1 MQGKSVVSI
10 VRVEDTIGEAVSRAA
25 ELIGGLSGKFK
36 AGAKVLIKPNFIRE
50 EPSVVGT
57 TTNFEVIKRVVE
69 LVREA
74 GGQPVVGEASG
85 NQYDTEAIYKLLGL
99 REALDG
105 VEVRD
110 LDQDEIV
117 GVKIKGA
124 TNLKEVGVAHSALD
138 ADYIICLPVLKTH
151 MSTGTTLGMK
161 NMMGV
166 LPQRE
171 KWKMHMSGLHHALVD
186 LNRLVKPDL
195 VIVDGIVGM
204 EGMGP
209 TIGSPVE
216 MNLILAGEDVVSV
229 DTVGSAV
236 MGFTTDEVE
245 HLRLAGEAGLGI
257 NDLKRIEIK
266 GENLETVSR
275 PFKRP
280 FGGKAILVWAQFQ
293 YRLGTFLLNHYD
305 YDIRPLLKKFS
316 DLYVARPRMNPE
328 RCVGCGRCVEACPRQ
343 ALEMG
348 QHPRIAYSKCDGC
361 FLCMRTCPQKAYT
374 MSRKPAWWLRLFAG

>member
-1 MQGKSVVSI
+1 MEKRVEVSI
-10 VRVEDTIGEAVSRAA
+10 VRVGAVIEDAVSKAI
-25 ELIGGLSGKFK
+25 ELIGGLSGKFQP
-36 AGAKVLIKPNFIRE
+36 GAKVLIKPNFIRE

-57 TTNFEVIKRVVE
+57 TTNFSVIKRVVE

-74 GGQPVVGEASG
+74 GGLPLVGEASG
-85 NQYDTEAIYKLLGL
+85 NQYDTEEIYRLLGL
-99 REALDG
+99 RESLDG

-110 LDQDEIV
+110 LDRDEIV
-117 GVKIKGA
+117 EINIEGA
-124 TNLKEVGVAHSALD
+124 TNLKQVGVARSALE

-216 MNLILAGEDVVSV
+216 MKLILAGEDVVAV

-236 MGFTTDEVE
+236 MGFGIDEVK
-245 HLRLAGEAGLGI
+245 HLQLAGEAGLGV
-257 NDLKRIEIK
+257 NDLRQIEIK
-266 GENLETVSR
+266 GEALEAVSR

-280 FGGKAILVWAQFQ
+280 FGGQVILVWAQFQ
-293 YRLGTFLLNHYD
+293 YRLGTFLLKRFD
-305 YDIRPLLKKFS
+305 YDIRPLLKKIS
-316 DLYVARPRMNPE
+316 DLYVAKPMLHHQ
-328 RCVGCGRCVEACPRQ
+328 RCVGCGQCVSACPRD
-343 ALEMG
+343 AIVMRG
-348 QHPRIAYSKCDGC
+348 HPRIDYTRCDRC
-361 FLCMRTCPQKAYT
+361 FLCMTTCAQKAYS
-374 MSRKPAWWLRLFAG
+374 MSRKPSWWLRVSAR

>member
-1 MQGKSVVSI
+1 MKKKSLVSI
-10 VRVEDTIGEAVSRAA
+10 VRVEDNIGDAVSRAA
-25 ELIGGLSGKFK
+25 ELIGGLSGKIK
-36 AGAKVLIKPNFIRE
+36 KGAKVLIKPNFIRE

-69 LVREA
+69 LVRQV
-74 GGQPVVGEASG
+74 GGQPVVAEASG
-85 NQYDTEAIYKLLGL
+85 NQYDTEKIYELLGL

-117 GVKIKGA
+117 PVKIQSA
-124 TNLKEVGVAHSALD
+124 TNLKEVGVARSALE
-138 ADYIICLPVLKTH
+138 ADYIIGLPVLKTH

-195 VIVDGIVGM
+195 IIVDGIVGM

-216 MNLILAGEDVVSV
+216 MNLVLAGEDVVAV

-236 MGFTTDEVE
+236 MGFSVDEVK
-245 HLRLAGEAGLGI
+245 HLRLAGEAGLGV
-257 NDLKRIEIK
+257 NDLSQIEIR
-266 GENLETVSR
+266 GEALGDVSR

-280 FGGKAILVWAQFQ
+280 FGGRAILVWAQFQ
-293 YRLGTFLLNHYD
+293 YRAGTFLLDRFD
-305 YDIRPLLKKFS
+305 YDIRPLLKKVS
-316 DLYVARPRMNPE
+316 DLYVAKPKINPE
-328 RCVGCGRCVEACPRQ
+328 KCVSCGLCVEACPRQ
-343 ALEMG
+343 ALEMR
-348 QHPRIAYSKCDGC
+348 QHPRIIYSQCDRC
-361 FLCMRTCPQKAYT
+361 FRCMRTCPQKAYT
-374 MSRKPAWWLRLFAG
+374 MSRKPGWWLRLSAR

>member
-1 MQGKSVVSI
+1 MNKRTVVSI
-10 VRVEDTIGEAVSRAA
+10 VRVQGAIGDAVSRAI
-25 ELIGGLSGKFK
+25 ELLGGLSGKIK
-36 AGAKVLIKPNFIRE
+36 SGAQVLIKPNFIRE

-74 GGQPVVGEASG
+74 GGRPVVGEASG
-85 NQYDTEAIYKLLGL
+85 NQYDTEEVYKLLGL
-99 REALDG
+99 RETLDG

-117 GVKIKGA
+117 GVKIRGA
-124 TNLKEVGVAHSALD
+124 TNLKEVGVARSALE
-138 ADYIICLPVLKTH
+138 ADYIISIPVLKTH

-171 KWKMHMSGLHHALVD
+171 KWKMHLSGLHHALVD

-195 VIVDGIVGM
+195 IIVDGIVGM

-216 MNLILAGEDVVSV
+216 MNLILAGEDVVAV

-236 MGFTTDEVE
+236 MGFSTEEVK
-245 HLRLAGEAGLGI
+245 HLQLAGEARLGV
-257 NDLKRIEIK
+257 NDLERIEIK
-266 GENLETVSR
+266 GEDLKAVSR
-275 PFKRP
+275 PFQRP
-280 FGGKAILVWAQFQ
+280 FGGKAILIWAQFQ
-293 YRLGTFLLNHYD
+293 YRLGTFLLNRYD
-305 YDIRPLLKKFS
+305 YDIRPLLKKIS
-316 DLYVARPRMNPE
+316 DLYVAKPKTNPE
-328 RCVGCGRCVEACPRQ
+328 KCIGCGQCVEVCPQQ
-343 ALEMG
+343 ALEIQG
-348 QHPRIAYSKCDGC
+348 YPRIVYSKCDRC
-361 FLCMRTCPQKAYT
+361 FLCMRTCPQKAYS
-374 MSRKPAWWLRLFAG
+374 MSRKPAWWLQLTAR

>member
-1 MQGKSVVSI
+1 MKKGTVVSI
-10 VRVEDTIGEAVSRAA
+10 VRVEGAIGDAVSKATK
-25 ELIGGLSGKFK
+25 LIGGLSERIKPGD
-36 AGAKVLIKPNFIRE
+36 KVLIKPNFIRE

-57 TTNFEVIKRVVE
+57 TTNFEIIKRVVA

-74 GGQPVVGEASG
+74 GGHPVVGEASG
-85 NQYDTEAIYKLLGL
+85 NQYDTEEIYELLGL

-110 LDQDEIV
+110 LDRDEIV

-124 TNLKEVGVAHSALD
+124 TNLKEVGVARSALE
-138 ADYIICLPVLKTH
+138 ADYIISLPVLKTH

-171 KWKMHMSGLHHALVD
+171 KWKMHMSGLHYALVD

-216 MNLILAGEDVVSV
+216 MNLILAGEDVVAV

-236 MGFTTDEVE
+236 MGFSADEVK
-245 HLRLAGEAGLGI
+245 HLQLAGQARLGI
-257 NDLKRIEIK
+257 NELKKINIK
-266 GENLETVSR
+266 GEDLAAVSR
-275 PFKRP
+275 RFKRP
-280 FGGKAILVWAQFQ
+280 FVAKQSSSG
-293 YRLGTFLLNHYD
+293 LNY
-305 YDIRPLLKKFS
+305 S
-316 DLYVARPRMNPE
+316 
-328 RCVGCGRCVEACPRQ
+328 
-343 ALEMG
+343 
-348 QHPRIAYSKCDGC
+348 IAWVPSC
-361 FLCMRTCPQKAYT
+361 
-374 MSRKPAWWLRLFAG
+374 

>member
-1 MQGKSVVSI
+1 MKKGTVVSI
-10 VRVEDTIGEAVSRAA
+10 VRVEGAIGDAVSKAT
-25 ELIGGLSGKFK
+25 ELIGGLSERIQPGD
-36 AGAKVLIKPNFIRE
+36 KVLIKPNFIRE

-57 TTNFEVIKRVVE
+57 TTNFEIIKRVVE

-74 GGQPVVGEASG
+74 GGHPVVGEASG
-85 NQYDTEAIYKLLGL
+85 NQYDTEEIYELLGL

-110 LDQDEIV
+110 LDRDEIV
-117 GVKIKGA
+117 GVTIQGA
-124 TNLKEVGVAHSALD
+124 TNLKEVGVARSALE
-138 ADYIICLPVLKTH
+138 ADYIISLPVLKTH

-171 KWKMHMSGLHHALVD
+171 KWKMHMSGLHYALVD

-216 MNLILAGEDVVSV
+216 MNLILAGEDVVAV

-236 MGFTTDEVE
+236 MGFNADEVK
-245 HLRLAGEAGLGI
+245 HLQLAGQARLGI
-257 NDLKRIEIK
+257 NELKKINIK
-266 GENLETVSR
+266 GENLAAVSR
-275 PFKRP
+275 RFKRP
-280 FGGKAILVWAQFQ
+280 FGGKAILLWAQLQ
-293 YRLGTFLLNHYD
+293 YRLGTFLLSRYD
-305 YDIRPLLKKFS
+305 YDIRPFLKKVS
-316 DLYVARPRMNPE
+316 DLYVAKPRINPE
-328 RCVGCGRCVEACPRQ
+328 RCVSCGQCVAICPRR
-343 ALEMG
+343 ALELRD
-348 QHPRIAYSKCDGC
+348 HARIDYAKCDRC
-361 FLCMRTCPQKAYT
+361 FLCMGTCPQKVFT
-374 MSRKPAWWLRLFAG
+374 MSRKPAWWLRLSSR